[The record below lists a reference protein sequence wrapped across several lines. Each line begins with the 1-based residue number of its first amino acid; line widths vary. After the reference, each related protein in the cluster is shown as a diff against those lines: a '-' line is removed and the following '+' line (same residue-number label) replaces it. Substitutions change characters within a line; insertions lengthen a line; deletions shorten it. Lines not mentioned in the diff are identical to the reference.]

1 MNISFRIT
9 IVLIMLFAI
18 IAPRCHG
25 AVLLDDFAGLR
36 KSVNQGPIWAPDP
49 SRIFATPGGG
59 GHPEGVAVSMPA
71 PVAAKTSK
79 PKPEAKPDEKPTP
92 PSIPTVKPPKD
103 EPVKPECKPKPHKCW
118 PFKFRPVKHDCT
130 PKPDCKHETAKT
142 DKKPS
147 CSKGG
152 DHKKSKC
159 FKMSGNKMSG
169 KVSGMKGH
177 KGFGHKSGKHN
188 GKHGGKCGKG
198 RR

>member
-103 EPVKPECKPKPHKCW
+103 EPKQKCW
-118 PFKFRPVKHDCT
+118 PFKFRCKPVKKDRPTC
-130 PKPDCKHETAKT
+130 KPEAKH

-147 CSKGG
+147 CRKGV
-152 DHKKSKC
+152 DHKKSQCSKP
-159 FKMSGNKMSG
+159 SGHKPCG
-169 KVSGMKGH
+169 KFGGH
-177 KGFGHKSGKHN
+177 KGMNGHSKGH
-188 GKHGGKCGKG
+188 CGK
-198 RR
+198 R